1 MFRAVFLA
9 MLLLAAA
16 SGSSLAPRAGAEEIT
31 TENAVEAGREALSGK
46 TRYPWYDR
54 ETDSVRRIEVAPAKT
69 DDLPERRS
77 RWSANRNP
85 KSPPTGAAQG
95 ASLFAPILQGLGLA
109 LLVALLVA
117 IAVLIAR
124 AALNREA
131 SGEGGGHVVETS
143 HEVDRVENLPFQLK
157 RPTGDFL
164 AEAERLYSEGRY
176 SEAIVYL
183 FSHQLVELDKRHVIR
198 LSKGKTNRQYLR
210 EMRHRPALRGMLE
223 TTMIAFEDVFF
234 GHHPLDRERFET
246 CWNAL
251 DAFQQ
256 ELERVEHAAA

>member
-1 MFRAVFLA
+1 MFRVTVAT
-9 MLLLAAA
+9 LLVLAAF
-16 SGSSLAPRAGAEEIT
+16 GWSLRAHGAAADEIP
-31 TENAVEAGREALSGK
+31 TEQAVESGREALSGK

-54 ETDSVRRIEVAPAKT
+54 EKDAVRRIDVAPPKT
-69 DDLPERRS
+69 DELPDRKS

-85 KSPPTGAAQG
+85 KTTNTAAQG
-95 ASLFAPILQGLGLA
+95 PSVFAPVLQGLGLA

-124 AALNREA
+124 AALRQEA

-164 AEAERLYSEGRY
+164 AEARRLYEEGRF

-183 FSHQLVELDKRHVIR
+183 FSHQLVELDKHHVIR

-210 EMRHRPALRGMLE
+210 EMRHRPALRGLLE

-234 GHHPLDRERFET
+234 GHHSLDRERFET

-251 DAFQQ
+251 DAFQREIQ
-256 ELERVEHAAA
+256 RVEQAAA